1 MDFSYL
7 NSISDGDM
15 DFVQQFISTFENNTA
30 NIVTNL
36 KNAYEKDDSD
46 GLQKLA
52 HQLKPS
58 LQMLEMQTLQTA
70 IDIQDNGSSAT
81 MEQIEA
87 IEKECLEA
95 VVAMKKEYGL

>member
-15 DFVQQFISTFENNTA
+15 DFVKQFISTFESNTA
-30 NIVTNL
+30 NIIANL
-36 KNAYEKDDSD
+36 KEAIDAGNTD

-58 LQMLEMQTLQTA
+58 LQMLEMETLQTSV
-70 IDIQDNGSSAT
+70 DIQDDPDATT
-81 MEQIEA
+81 MEHILS
-87 IEKECLEA
+87 IEKECKEA
-95 VVAMKKEYGL
+95 VVAMKNEYGV